1 MADLTTK
8 LAQLVDPEVMAAM
21 LQAQLPQAVRFSAIA
36 PIDTTLQGQAG
47 DTVTVPRYK
56 YIGDAEDVAEGG
68 AISYNQLQTATQK
81 ITIKK
86 AGIGVKLTDEA
97 VLSGYGDPA
106 GEATR
111 QIGMSI
117 ASKVDNDILATAK
130 TASLI
135 VNHAIDLDLIDQ
147 VSAQLID
154 NTSDFNY
161 EDNDTQTGVLFL
173 NHKDAD
179 ALRKLAAN
187 NWTRATELGDNI
199 LVNGSFGELFGWQ
212 IVRTRKVAPGY
223 GLAVLPGAMK
233 TYLKRDINLETQRD
247 IDHKLTKVNA
257 DKIYG
262 VAIMNDA
269 KIVQIKPAS
278 GTGAGSGSESH

>member
-1 MADLTTK
+1 MSDLTTQ
-8 LAQLVDPEVMAAM
+8 LAQMIDPEVMAQM

-56 YIGDAEDVAEGG
+56 YIGDAEDVAEGA
-68 AISYNQLQTATQK
+68 AISYNQLTTATQK

-111 QIGMSI
+111 QIRMSI
-117 ASKVDNDILATAK
+117 GSKVDNDILATAK
-130 TASLI
+130 TAKL
-135 VNHAIDLDLIDQ
+135 VVQHAIDLDLIDQ

-154 NTSDFNY
+154 NVSDFNY
-161 EDNDTQTGVLFL
+161 EADDTQAGVLFL
-173 NHKDAD
+173 NPKDAD

-187 NWTRATELGDNI
+187 NWTRATELGDQM
-199 LVNGSFGELFGWQ
+199 LVNGTFGELLGWQ
-212 IVRTRKVAPGY
+212 IVRTRKLAVGY

-233 TYLKRDINLETQRD
+233 TYLKRDVNLETQRD

-278 GTGAGSGSESH
+278 GSEPH

>member
-1 MADLTTK
+1 MADLTTQ
-8 LAQLVDPEVMAAM
+8 LAQMIDPEVMATM

-97 VLSGYGDPA
+97 VLSGYGDPV

-130 TASLI
+130 TAKL
-135 VNHAIDLDLIDQ
+135 VVQHAIDLDLIDQ

-154 NTSDFNY
+154 NSSDFNY
-161 EDNDTQTGVLFL
+161 ETNDTQTGVLFI

-212 IVRTRKVAPGY
+212 IVRTSKVAVGY
-223 GLAVLPGAMK
+223 GLAVLPGALK
-233 TYLKRDINLETQRD
+233 TYLKRDVNLETQRD
-247 IDHKLTKVNA
+247 IDHKLTKINA

-269 KIVQIKPAS
+269 KIVQIKPAPS
-278 GTGAGSGSESH
+278 SSLGH

>member
-1 MADLTTK
+1 MADLTTQ
-8 LAQLVDPEVMAAM
+8 LAQMIDPQVMAQM

-56 YIGDAEDVAEGG
+56 YIGDAEDVAEGA
-68 AISYNQLQTATQK
+68 AISYNQLTTATQK

-97 VLSGYGDPA
+97 VLSGYGDSV

-111 QIGMSI
+111 QIRMSI
-117 ASKVDNDILATAK
+117 GSKVDNDILATAK
-130 TASLI
+130 TAKL
-135 VNHAIDLDLIDQ
+135 VVQHAIDLDLIDQ

-161 EDNDTQTGVLFL
+161 EDDDTQTGVLFL

-187 NWTRATELGDNI
+187 NWTRATELGDQI
-199 LVNGSFGELFGWQ
+199 LVKGTFGELLGWQ
-212 IVRTRKVAPGY
+212 IVRTRKLAVGY

-233 TYLKRDINLETQRD
+233 TYLKRDVNLETQRD

-269 KIVQIKPAS
+269 KIVQIKPV
-278 GTGAGSGSESH
+278 SGSASQ

>member
-1 MADLTTK
+1 MADLTTQ
-8 LAQLVDPEVMAAM
+8 LAQMIDPEVMATM
-21 LQAQLPQAVRFSAIA
+21 LQAQLPQAIRFSSIA

-47 DTVTVPRYK
+47 DQVTVPRYK

-68 AISYNQLQTATQK
+68 AISYNQLTTATQK
-81 ITIKK
+81 ITLKK

-97 VLSGYGDPA
+97 ILSGYGDPV

-117 ASKVDNDILATAK
+117 GSKVDNDILTVAK
-130 TASLI
+130 TASLV

-147 VSAQLID
+147 ISAQLID
-154 NTSDFNY
+154 NASDFNY
-161 EDNDTQTGVLFL
+161 ESDDTQTGVLFL
-173 NHKDAD
+173 HPNDAN
-179 ALRKLAAN
+179 ALRKLASN
-187 NWTRATELGDNI
+187 NWTRDTELGDNI
-199 LVNGSFGELFGWQ
+199 LVNGTFGELFGWQ
-212 IVRTRKVAPGY
+212 IVRTRKVAVGY

-233 TYLKRDINLETQRD
+233 TYLKRDVNFETGRD
-247 IDHKLTKVNA
+247 MDHKLTKLNA

-262 VAIMNDA
+262 IAIMNDA

-278 GTGAGSGSESH
+278 GSGSN

>member
-1 MADLTTK
+1 MADLTTQ
-8 LAQLVDPEVMAAM
+8 LAQMIDPEVMAQM

-68 AISYNQLQTATQK
+68 AISYNQLTTATQK

-130 TASLI
+130 TAKL
-135 VNHAIDLDLIDQ
+135 VVQHAIDLDLIDQ
-147 VSAQLID
+147 ISAQLID

-161 EDNDTQTGVLFL
+161 EDNDAQTGVLFIHL
-173 NHKDAD
+173 KDAN
-179 ALRKLAAN
+179 ALRKLASN

-199 LVNGSFGELFGWQ
+199 LVNGTFGELFGWQ
-212 IVRTRKVAPGY
+212 IVTTRKVAPGY

-233 TYLKRDINLETQRD
+233 TYLKRDVNLETQRD

-269 KIVQIKPAS
+269 KIVQIKPAPS
-278 GTGAGSGSESH
+278 SSLGH

>member
-1 MADLTTK
+1 MSGLTTQ
-8 LAQLVDPEVMAAM
+8 LAQMIDPEVMAQM

-56 YIGDAEDVAEGG
+56 YIGDAQDVAEGG
-68 AISYNQLQTATQK
+68 EIQYNQLQTATQK

-86 AGIGVKLTDEA
+86 AGIGVTLTDEA

-130 TASLI
+130 TASL
-135 VNHAIDLDLIDQ
+135 VVQHAIDLDLIDQ
-147 VSAQLID
+147 ISAQLID

-161 EDNDTQTGVLFL
+161 EDNDAQTGVLFIHP
-173 NHKDAD
+173 NDAN
-179 ALRKLAAN
+179 ALRKLASN
-187 NWTRATELGDNI
+187 NWTRATELGDSI
-199 LVNGSFGELFGWQ
+199 LINGTFGELFGWQ
-212 IVRTRKVAPGY
+212 IVTTRKVATGY

-233 TYLKRDINLETQRD
+233 TYLKRDVNLETQRD

-278 GTGAGSGSESH
+278 SAG

>member
-1 MADLTTK
+1 MADIITQ
-8 LAQLVDPEVMAAM
+8 LAQMIDPEVMATM
-21 LQAQLPQAVRFSAIA
+21 IQAQLPQAVRFSAIA

-68 AISYNQLQTATQK
+68 AISYNQLTTATQK
-81 ITIKK
+81 ITLKK
-86 AGIGVKLTDEA
+86 AGIGVMLTDEA
-97 VLSGYGDPA
+97 VLSGYGDPV

-130 TASLI
+130 TASLV

-147 VSAQLID
+147 ISAQLID
-154 NTSDFNY
+154 NASDFNY
-161 EDNDTQTGVLFL
+161 ESDDTQTGVLFL
-173 NHKDAD
+173 HPNDAN
-179 ALRKLAAN
+179 ALRKLASN
-187 NWTRATELGDNI
+187 NWTRDTELGDSI
-199 LVNGSFGELFGWQ
+199 LVNGTFGELFGWQ
-212 IVRTRKVAPGY
+212 IVRTRKLAVGY

-233 TYLKRDINLETQRD
+233 TYLKRDVNFETGRD
-247 IDHKLTKVNA
+247 MDHKLTKLNA

-278 GTGAGSGSESH
+278 GSGSN

>member
-1 MADLTTK
+1 MADLTTQ
-8 LAQLVDPEVMAAM
+8 LAQMIDPEVMATM

-68 AISYNQLQTATQK
+68 AISYNQLTTATQK

-130 TASLI
+130 TAKL
-135 VNHAIDLDLIDQ
+135 VVQHAIDLDLIDQ
-147 VSAQLID
+147 ISAQLID
-154 NTSDFNY
+154 NASDFNY
-161 EDNDTQTGVLFL
+161 EDNDAQTGVLFIHP
-173 NHKDAD
+173 NDAN

-187 NWTRATELGDNI
+187 NWNRATDLGDSI
-199 LVNGSFGELFGWQ
+199 LINGTFGELFGWQ
-212 IVRTRKVAPGY
+212 IVTTRKVAVGY

-233 TYLKRDINLETQRD
+233 TYLKRDVNLETQRD

-269 KIVQIKPAS
+269 KIVQIKPAPAS
-278 GTGAGSGSESH
+278 APDPAGK

>member
-1 MADLTTK
+1 MADLTTQ
-8 LAQLVDPEVMAAM
+8 LAQLIDPEVMATM
-21 LQAQLPQAVRFSAIA
+21 LQAQLPQAIRFSSIA
-36 PIDTTLQGQAG
+36 PIDTTLQGRAG
-47 DTVTVPRYK
+47 DQVTVPRYK
-56 YIGDAEDVAEGG
+56 YIGDAQDVAEGG
-68 AISYNQLQTATQK
+68 AIQYNQLTTATQH
-81 ITIKK
+81 ITLKK
-86 AGIGVKLTDEA
+86 AAIGVKLTDEA

-117 ASKVDNDILATAK
+117 GSKVDNDILAVAK

-161 EDNDTQTGVLFL
+161 EADDTQGGVLFL
-173 NHKDAD
+173 HPNDAN
-179 ALRKLAAN
+179 ALRKLASN
-187 NWTRATELGDNI
+187 NWTRDTELGDNM
-199 LVNGSFGELFGWQ
+199 LVNGTFGELFGWQ
-212 IVRTRKVAPGY
+212 IVRTRKLAVGY

-233 TYLKRDINLETQRD
+233 TYLKRDVNFETGRD
-247 IDHKLTKVNA
+247 MDHKLTKLNA

-269 KIVQIKPAS
+269 KIVQIKPAAA
-278 GTGAGSGSESH
+278 AG

>member
-1 MADLTTK
+1 MANDVLTQ
-8 LAQLVDPEVMAAM
+8 LAQMIDPEVMAQM
-21 LQAQLPQAVRFSAIA
+21 LQAQLPQAIRFSSIA
-36 PIDTTLQGQAG
+36 PIDTTLQGNPG

-68 AISYNQLQTATQK
+68 AIAYNQLTTTTQK
-81 ITIKK
+81 VTLKK

-106 GEATR
+106 GEAVR

-117 ASKVDNDILATAK
+117 GSKVDNDILTVAK
-130 TASLI
+130 TAKLT

-147 VSAQLID
+147 ISAQLID

-161 EDNDTQTGVLFL
+161 ESDDTQTGVLFL
-173 NHKDAD
+173 NPKDAN
-179 ALRKLAAN
+179 ALRKLASI
-187 NWTRATELGDNI
+187 NWTRATDLGDNM
-199 LVNGSFGELFGWQ
+199 LVNGTFGELFGWQ
-212 IVRTRKVAPGY
+212 IVRTRKLATGY
-223 GLAVLPGAMK
+223 SLAVLPGAMK
-233 TYLKRDINLETQRD
+233 TYLKRDVNFETQRD
-247 IDHKLTKVNA
+247 IDHKLTKMNA

-269 KIVQIKPAS
+269 KIVQIKPV
-278 GTGAGSGSESH
+278 SGSESH

>member
-1 MADLTTK
+1 MSDLTTQ
-8 LAQLVDPEVMAAM
+8 LAQMIDPEVMAQM

-56 YIGDAEDVAEGG
+56 YIGDAEDVAEGA
-68 AISYNQLQTATQK
+68 AISYNQLTTATQK

-117 ASKVDNDILATAK
+117 GSKVDNDILATAK
-130 TASLI
+130 TAKL
-135 VNHAIDLDLIDQ
+135 VVQHAIDLDLIDQ

-154 NTSDFNY
+154 NVSDFNY
-161 EDNDTQTGVLFL
+161 EADDTQAGVLFL
-173 NHKDAD
+173 NPKDAD

-187 NWTRATELGDNI
+187 NWTRATDLGDQM
-199 LVNGSFGELFGWQ
+199 LVNGTFGELLGWQ
-212 IVRTRKVAPGY
+212 IVRTRKLAVGY

-233 TYLKRDINLETQRD
+233 TYLKRDVNLETQRD

-278 GTGAGSGSESH
+278 GSEPH

>member
-1 MADLTTK
+1 MSDLTTQ
-8 LAQLVDPEVMAAM
+8 LAQMIDPEVMAQM

-56 YIGDAEDVAEGG
+56 YIGDAEDVAEGA
-68 AISYNQLQTATQK
+68 AISYNQLTTATQK

-111 QIGMSI
+111 QIRMSI
-117 ASKVDNDILATAK
+117 GSKVDNDILATAK
-130 TASLI
+130 TAKL
-135 VNHAIDLDLIDQ
+135 VVQHAIDLDLIDQ

-161 EDNDTQTGVLFL
+161 EGDDTQTGVLFL

-187 NWTRATELGDNI
+187 NWTRATELGDQI
-199 LVNGSFGELFGWQ
+199 LVKGTFGELLGWQ
-212 IVRTRKVAPGY
+212 IVRTRKLAVGY

-233 TYLKRDINLETQRD
+233 TYLKRDVNLETQRD

-278 GTGAGSGSESH
+278 GSEPH

>member
-1 MADLTTK
+1 MADLTTQ
-8 LAQLVDPEVMAAM
+8 LAQMIDPEVMATM

-68 AISYNQLQTATQK
+68 AISYNKLQTATQK

-86 AGIGVKLTDEA
+86 AGIGVMLTDEA

-154 NTSDFNY
+154 NVSDFNY
-161 EDNDTQTGVLFL
+161 EGDDTQAGVLFL
-173 NHKDAD
+173 NPKDAD

-187 NWTRATELGDNI
+187 NWTRASELGDNMLI
-199 LVNGSFGELFGWQ
+199 NGTFGELLGWQ
-212 IVRTRKVAPGY
+212 IVRTRKLAVGY

-233 TYLKRDINLETQRD
+233 TYLKRDVNLETQRD

-278 GTGAGSGSESH
+278 GSGAGSGSN

>member
-1 MADLTTK
+1 MADLTTQ
-8 LAQLVDPEVMAAM
+8 LAQLIDPEVMATM
-21 LQAQLPQAVRFSAIA
+21 LQAQLPQAIRFSSIA

-47 DTVTVPRYK
+47 DKVTVPRYK

-68 AISYNQLQTATQK
+68 AISYNQLTTATQQ
-81 ITIKK
+81 ITLKK

-97 VLSGYGDPA
+97 ILSGYGDPV

-117 ASKVDNDILATAK
+117 GSKVDNDILAVAK
-130 TASLI
+130 TASLV
-135 VNHAIDLDLIDQ
+135 VNHAIDLDLMDQ

-161 EDNDTQTGVLFL
+161 EADDTQGGVLFL
-173 NHKDAD
+173 HPNDAN
-179 ALRKLAAN
+179 ALRKLASN
-187 NWTRATELGDNI
+187 NWTRDTELGDNM
-199 LVNGSFGELFGWQ
+199 LVNGTFGELFGWQ
-212 IVRTRKVAPGY
+212 IVRTRKLAVGY

-233 TYLKRDINLETQRD
+233 TYLKRDVNFETGRD
-247 IDHKLTKVNA
+247 MDHKLTKLNA

-262 VAIMNDA
+262 IAIMNDA

-278 GTGAGSGSESH
+278 GSGSGSGSN

>member
-1 MADLTTK
+1 MADLTTQ
-8 LAQLVDPEVMAAM
+8 LAQMIDPEVMAQM

-56 YIGDAEDVAEGG
+56 YIGDAQDVAEGG
-68 AISYNQLQTATQK
+68 AIQYNQLTTATQH

-86 AGIGVKLTDEA
+86 AAIGVMLTDEA

-106 GEATR
+106 DEATR

-117 ASKVDNDILATAK
+117 GSKVDNDILATAK
-130 TASLI
+130 TASL
-135 VNHAIDLDLIDQ
+135 VVQHTIDLDLIDQ
-147 VSAQLID
+147 ISAQLID

-161 EDNDTQTGVLFL
+161 ETDDTQAGVLFL
-173 NHKDAD
+173 HPKDAN

-187 NWTRATELGDNI
+187 NWNRDTDLGDSI
-199 LVNGSFGELFGWQ
+199 LINGTFGELFGWQ

-233 TYLKRDINLETQRD
+233 TYLKRDVNLETQRD

-269 KIVQIKPAS
+269 KIVQIKPAAS
-278 GTGAGSGSESH
+278 AG

>member
-1 MADLTTK
+1 MADLTTQ
-8 LAQLVDPEVMAAM
+8 LAQMIDPEVMATM

-56 YIGDAEDVAEGG
+56 YIGDAEDVVEGG
-68 AISYNQLQTATQK
+68 AISYNQLTTATQK

-97 VLSGYGDPA
+97 VLSGYGDPV

-130 TASLI
+130 TAKL
-135 VNHAIDLDLIDQ
+135 VVQHAIDLDLIDQ

-161 EDNDTQTGVLFL
+161 EVDDTQTGVLFL
-173 NHKDAD
+173 NKKDAD

-187 NWTRATELGDNI
+187 NWTRDTELGDNI

-212 IVRTRKVAPGY
+212 IVRTRKLAVGY

-233 TYLKRDINLETQRD
+233 TYLKRDVNLETQRD

-262 VAIMNDA
+262 VAITNDA

-278 GTGAGSGSESH
+278 GSEPH

>member
-1 MADLTTK
+1 MSDLTTQ
-8 LAQLVDPEVMAAM
+8 LAQMIDPEVMTTM
-21 LQAQLPQAVRFSAIA
+21 LQAQLPRAVRFSAIA

-56 YIGDAEDVAEGG
+56 YIGDAEDVAEGA
-68 AISYNQLQTATQK
+68 AISYNQLTTATQK

-111 QIGMSI
+111 QLWMSI
-117 ASKVDNDILATAK
+117 ASKVDNDILNTAK
-130 TASLI
+130 SAKL
-135 VNHAIDLDLIDQ
+135 VVQHAIDLDLIDQ

-161 EDNDTQTGVLFL
+161 EDDDTQTGVLFL
-173 NHKDAD
+173 NRKDAD

-187 NWTRATELGDNI
+187 NWTRATELGDQI
-199 LVNGSFGELFGWQ
+199 LVNGTFGELLGWQ
-212 IVRTRKVAPGY
+212 IVRTRKLAAGY

-233 TYLKRDINLETQRD
+233 TYLKRDVNLETQRD

-269 KIVQIKPAS
+269 KIVQIKPV
-278 GTGAGSGSESH
+278 GGH

>member
-1 MADLTTK
+1 MSDLTTQ
-8 LAQLVDPEVMAAM
+8 LAQMIDPEVMAQM

-56 YIGDAEDVAEGG
+56 YIGDAEDVAEGA
-68 AISYNQLQTATQK
+68 AISYNQLTTATQK

-111 QIGMSI
+111 QIRMSI
-117 ASKVDNDILATAK
+117 GSKVDNDILATAK
-130 TASLI
+130 TAKL
-135 VNHAIDLDLIDQ
+135 VVQHAIDLDLIDQ

-161 EDNDTQTGVLFL
+161 EDDDTQTGVLFL

-187 NWTRATELGDNI
+187 NWTRATELGDQI
-199 LVNGSFGELFGWQ
+199 LVKGTFGELLGWQ
-212 IVRTRKVAPGY
+212 IVRTRKLAVGY

-233 TYLKRDINLETQRD
+233 TYLKRDVNLETQRD

-278 GTGAGSGSESH
+278 GSEPR

>member
-1 MADLTTK
+1 MSDLTTQ
-8 LAQLVDPEVMAAM
+8 LAQMIDPEVMAQM

-56 YIGDAEDVAEGG
+56 YIGDAEDVVEGG
-68 AISYNQLQTATQK
+68 AISYNQLTTATQK

-97 VLSGYGDPA
+97 VLSGYGDPV

-130 TASLI
+130 TAKL
-135 VNHAIDLDLIDQ
+135 VVQHAIDLDLIDQ

-161 EDNDTQTGVLFL
+161 EVDDTQTGVLFL
-173 NHKDAD
+173 NKKDAD

-187 NWTRATELGDNI
+187 NWTRDTELGDNI

-212 IVRTRKVAPGY
+212 IVRTRKLAVGY

-233 TYLKRDINLETQRD
+233 TYLKRDVNLETQRD

-262 VAIMNDA
+262 VAITNDA
-269 KIVQIKPAS
+269 KIVQIKPV
-278 GTGAGSGSESH
+278 SGSASQ

>member
-1 MADLTTK
+1 MANDVLTQ
-8 LAQLVDPEVMAAM
+8 LAQMIDPEVMAQM
-21 LQAQLPQAVRFSAIA
+21 LQAQLPQAIRFSSIA
-36 PIDTTLQGQAG
+36 PIDTTLQGNPG

-68 AISYNQLQTATQK
+68 AIAYNQLTTTTQK
-81 ITIKK
+81 VTLKK

-97 VLSGYGDPA
+97 VLSGYGDPV
-106 GEATR
+106 GEAVR

-117 ASKVDNDILATAK
+117 GSKVDNDILTVAK
-130 TASLI
+130 TAKLT

-147 VSAQLID
+147 ISAQLID

-161 EDNDTQTGVLFL
+161 ESDDTQTGVLFL
-173 NHKDAD
+173 NPKDAN
-179 ALRKLAAN
+179 ALRKLASI
-187 NWTRATELGDNI
+187 NWTRATDLGDNM
-199 LVNGSFGELFGWQ
+199 LVNGTFGELFGWQ
-212 IVRTRKVAPGY
+212 IVRTRKLATGY
-223 GLAVLPGAMK
+223 SLAVLPGAMK
-233 TYLKRDINLETQRD
+233 TYLKRDVNFETQRD
-247 IDHKLTKVNA
+247 IDYKLTKMNA

-278 GTGAGSGSESH
+278 GSESH

>member
-1 MADLTTK
+1 MSDLTTQ
-8 LAQLVDPEVMAAM
+8 LAQMIDPEVMAQM

-56 YIGDAEDVAEGG
+56 YIGDAEDVVEGG
-68 AISYNQLQTATQK
+68 AISYNQLTTATQK

-97 VLSGYGDPA
+97 VLSGYGDSV

-130 TASLI
+130 TAKL
-135 VNHAIDLDLIDQ
+135 VVQHAIDLDLIDQ

-161 EDNDTQTGVLFL
+161 EVDDTQTGVLFL
-173 NHKDAD
+173 NKKDAD

-187 NWTRATELGDNI
+187 NWTRDTELGDNI

-212 IVRTRKVAPGY
+212 IVRTRKLAVGY

-233 TYLKRDINLETQRD
+233 TYLKRDVNLETQRD

-262 VAIMNDA
+262 VAITNDA
-269 KIVQIKPAS
+269 KIVQIKPV
-278 GTGAGSGSESH
+278 SGSASQ

>member
-1 MADLTTK
+1 MADLTTQ
-8 LAQLVDPEVMAAM
+8 LAQLIDPEVMSTM
-21 LQAQLPQAVRFSAIA
+21 LQAQLPQAIRFSSIA

-47 DTVTVPRYK
+47 DQVTVPRYK

-68 AISYNQLQTATQK
+68 AISYNQLTTATQK
-81 ITIKK
+81 ITLKK

-97 VLSGYGDPA
+97 ILSGYGDPV

-117 ASKVDNDILATAK
+117 GSKVDNDILTVAK

-147 VSAQLID
+147 VSAQMID

-161 EDNDTQTGVLFL
+161 EADDTQGGVLFL
-173 NHKDAD
+173 HPNDAN
-179 ALRKLAAN
+179 ALRKLASN
-187 NWTRATELGDNI
+187 NWTRDTELGDNM
-199 LVNGSFGELFGWQ
+199 LVNGTFGELFGWQ
-212 IVRTRKVAPGY
+212 IVRTRKLAVGY

-233 TYLKRDINLETQRD
+233 TYLKRDVNFETGRD
-247 IDHKLTKVNA
+247 MDHKLTKLNA

-262 VAIMNDA
+262 IAIMNDA
-269 KIVQIKPAS
+269 KIVQIKPA
-278 GTGAGSGSESH
+278 AGSGSN

>member
-1 MADLTTK
+1 MSDLTTQ
-8 LAQLVDPEVMAAM
+8 LAQMIDPEVMAQM

-56 YIGDAEDVAEGG
+56 YIGDAEDVVEGG
-68 AISYNQLQTATQK
+68 AISYNQLTTATQK

-97 VLSGYGDPA
+97 VLSGYGDPL

-130 TASLI
+130 TAKL
-135 VNHAIDLDLIDQ
+135 VVQHAIDLDLIDQ

-161 EDNDTQTGVLFL
+161 EVDDTQTGVLFL
-173 NHKDAD
+173 NKKDAD

-187 NWTRATELGDNI
+187 NWTRDTELGDNI

-212 IVRTRKVAPGY
+212 IVRTRKLAVGY

-233 TYLKRDINLETQRD
+233 TYLKRDVNLETQRD

-262 VAIMNDA
+262 VAITNDA
-269 KIVQIKPAS
+269 KIVQIKPV
-278 GTGAGSGSESH
+278 SGSASQ

>member
-1 MADLTTK
+1 MADLTTQ
-8 LAQLVDPEVMAAM
+8 LAQMIDPEVMATM
-21 LQAQLPQAVRFSAIA
+21 LQAQLPQAIRFSSIA

-47 DTVTVPRYK
+47 DQVTVPRYK

-68 AISYNQLQTATQK
+68 AISYNQLTTATQH
-81 ITIKK
+81 ITLKK

-97 VLSGYGDPA
+97 ILSGYGDPV

-117 ASKVDNDILATAK
+117 GSKVDNDILTVAK

-161 EDNDTQTGVLFL
+161 EADDTQAGVLFL
-173 NHKDAD
+173 HPNDAN
-179 ALRKLAAN
+179 ALRKLASN
-187 NWTRATELGDNI
+187 NWTRDTELGDNM
-199 LVNGSFGELFGWQ
+199 LVNGTFGELFGWQ
-212 IVRTRKVAPGY
+212 IVRTRKLAVGY

-233 TYLKRDINLETQRD
+233 TYLKRDVNFETGRD
-247 IDHKLTKVNA
+247 MDHKLTKLNA

-269 KIVQIKPAS
+269 KIVQIKPAPS
-278 GTGAGSGSESH
+278 SPAH

>member
-1 MADLTTK
+1 MANDVLTQ
-8 LAQLVDPEVMAAM
+8 LAQMIDPEVMAQM
-21 LQAQLPQAVRFSAIA
+21 LQAQLPQAIRFSSIA
-36 PIDTTLQGQAG
+36 PIDTTLQGNPG

-68 AISYNQLQTATQK
+68 AIAYSQLTTTTQK
-81 ITIKK
+81 VTLKK

-97 VLSGYGDPA
+97 VLSGYGDPVS
-106 GEATR
+106 EAIR

-117 ASKVDNDILATAK
+117 GSKVDNDILTVAK
-130 TASLI
+130 TAKLT

-147 VSAQLID
+147 ISAQLID

-161 EDNDTQTGVLFL
+161 ESDDTQTGVLFL
-173 NHKDAD
+173 NPKDAN
-179 ALRKLAAN
+179 ALRKLASI
-187 NWTRATELGDNI
+187 NWTRATDLGDNM
-199 LVNGSFGELFGWQ
+199 LVNGTFGELFGWQ
-212 IVRTRKVAPGY
+212 IVRTRKLATGY
-223 GLAVLPGAMK
+223 SLAVLPGAMK
-233 TYLKRDINLETQRD
+233 TYLKRDINFETQRD
-247 IDHKLTKVNA
+247 IDYKLTKMNA

-278 GTGAGSGSESH
+278 GSESH

>member
-1 MADLTTK
+1 MSDLTTQ
-8 LAQLVDPEVMAAM
+8 LAQMIDPEVMAQM

-56 YIGDAEDVAEGG
+56 YIGDAEDVAEGA
-68 AISYNQLQTATQK
+68 AISYNQLTTATQK

-111 QIGMSI
+111 QIRMSI
-117 ASKVDNDILATAK
+117 GSKVDNDILATAK
-130 TASLI
+130 TAKL
-135 VNHAIDLDLIDQ
+135 VVQHAIDLDLIDQ
-147 VSAQLID
+147 VSARLID

-161 EDNDTQTGVLFL
+161 EDDDTQTGVLFL

-187 NWTRATELGDNI
+187 NWTRATELGDQI
-199 LVNGSFGELFGWQ
+199 LVKGTFGELLGWQ
-212 IVRTRKVAPGY
+212 IVRTRKLAVGY

-233 TYLKRDINLETQRD
+233 TYLKRDVNLETQRD

-269 KIVQIKPAS
+269 KIVQIKPV
-278 GTGAGSGSESH
+278 SGSVSQ

>member
-1 MADLTTK
+1 MSDLTTQ
-8 LAQLVDPEVMAAM
+8 LAQMIDPEVMAQM

-56 YIGDAEDVAEGG
+56 YIGDAEDVAEGA
-68 AISYNQLQTATQK
+68 AISYNQLTTATQK

-111 QIGMSI
+111 QIRMSI
-117 ASKVDNDILATAK
+117 GSKVDNDILATAK
-130 TASLI
+130 TAKL
-135 VNHAIDLDLIDQ
+135 VVQHAIDLDLIDQ

-161 EDNDTQTGVLFL
+161 EDDDTQTGVLFL

-187 NWTRATELGDNI
+187 NWTRATELGDQI
-199 LVNGSFGELFGWQ
+199 LVKGTFGELLGWQ
-212 IVRTRKVAPGY
+212 IVCTRKLAVGY

-233 TYLKRDINLETQRD
+233 TYLKRDVNLETQRD

-278 GTGAGSGSESH
+278 GSEPH